1 MADLMNIYKKHFVV
15 FTAFLSL
22 LLLLTLY
29 FSPYNNH
36 QTPNSLPRASPL
48 LASTDDGNEIFSKT
62 SDESSNAPNTREK
75 LTGAE
80 KIEDDLSRARA
91 AIRMAIQTRN
101 YTSNKVED
109 FIPSGTVY
117 RNSYAFHQ

>member
-1 MADLMNIYKKHFVV
+1 MADLLIICKTHIIV
-15 FTAFLSL
+15 FAAFLP

-29 FSPYNNH
+29 LSPYNNH
-36 QTPNSLPRASPL
+36 QTPNSLSRASPL
-48 LASTDDGNEIFSKT
+48 LASSSNDGN
-62 SDESSNAPNTREK
+62 ESSNAPNTSEK
-75 LTGAE
+75 LTGAD
-80 KIEDDLSRARA
+80 KIEDELSRARD
-91 AIRMAIQTRN
+91 AIRKAIEMRN

>member
-1 MADLMNIYKKHFVV
+1 MADLMIICRTHFIV
-15 FTAFLSL
+15 FASFLSI
-22 LLLLTLY
+22 LLLTLY
-29 FSPYNNH
+29 FSAYNNH
-36 QTPNSLPRASPL
+36 QTPNSTLSR
-48 LASTDDGNEIFSKT
+48 
-62 SDESSNAPNTREK
+62 APNTREK

-80 KIEDDLSRARA
+80 KIEDELSRARD